1 MQTAIVKPN
10 QSSLDLV
17 LMHTGTMEAAME
29 VMAANERSITA
40 PLITGVQY
48 LVPDT
53 KTSDTVTL
61 NYLHQVHTPRLQACM
76 TMRHR

>member
-10 QSSLDLV
+10 QSSLDVV
-17 LMHTGTMEAAME
+17 LMHAGTMEAAME

-53 KTSDTVTL
+53 NTSDAVTL
-61 NYLHQVHTPRLQACM
+61 NYLQQNKIVIGTRG
-76 TMRHR
+76 